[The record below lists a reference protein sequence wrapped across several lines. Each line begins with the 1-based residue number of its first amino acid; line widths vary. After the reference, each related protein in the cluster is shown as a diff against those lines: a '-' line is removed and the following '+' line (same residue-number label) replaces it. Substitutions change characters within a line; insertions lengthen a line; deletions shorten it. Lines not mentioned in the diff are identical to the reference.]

1 MTHEDNTEDGA
12 DPEARG
18 IAGRDPAALF
28 LRHLEFIHA
37 QARRAARRR
46 GFDAAETED
55 FEGEIHLKLIAND
68 YDVVRRFRERSR
80 FTTYLVSVIEHALL
94 DFMDKRWGKWRP
106 SSLAQRRGETAC
118 LIDRLVRCLGFSVD
132 EVMARLE
139 TLGTRMEREA
149 VADLVAQLP
158 IRAQRSSAGEER
170 LDSIP
175 SPHAGPDSGL
185 AETERQRVA
194 AILEAQLGLAIARLP
209 SDDRALVRLAFVDHL
224 SIPSIATRWRTKPRS
239 LYTRLQQCKAAI
251 RSDLEAAGIDAAT
264 VREFL
269 SDSKAGLKEVESMR
283 REPGDG
289 GIRPS
294 HPSESPDET

>member
-1 MTHEDNTEDGA
+1 LARDDDTEGGA
-12 DPEARG
+12 NPDRRG
-18 IAGRDPAALF
+18 IAGGDPAALF

-46 GFDAAETED
+46 GFDPAETED

-68 YDVVRRFRERSR
+68 YDVVRRFRERSL

-106 SSLAQRRGETAC
+106 SSLARRRGETAC
-118 LIDRLVRCLGFSVD
+118 LVDRLVRCLGFSVD
-132 EVMARLE
+132 EVVARLQS
-139 TLGTRMEREA
+139 LGTRMDRGA
-149 VADLVAQLP
+149 VADLVAMLP
-158 IRAQRSSAGEER
+158 VRVQRSPAGEDR
-170 LDSIP
+170 LDSVP

-185 AETERQRVA
+185 EQTERQRVA
-194 AILEAQLGLAIARLP
+194 GILEAQLGLAISRLP
-209 SDDRALVRLAFVDHL
+209 TDDRALLRLAFVDRL
-224 SIPSIATRWRTKPRS
+224 SIPAIATRWNAKPRA
-239 LYTRLQQCKAAI
+239 LYTRLQHCKAAI
-251 RSDLEAAGIDAAT
+251 RRDLEAAGLEAAT

-269 SDSKAGLKEVESMR
+269 SDSKTGLREVASMR